1 MSFMSYKLSFDD
13 KSTLKVD
20 QIEFSKARKK
30 SERKKI
36 YNMLYIYIYR

>member
-1 MSFMSYKLSFDD
+1 MSYKLSFDD

-30 SERKKI
+30 KSERKKI
-36 YNMLYIYIYR
+36 YNMLYIYI